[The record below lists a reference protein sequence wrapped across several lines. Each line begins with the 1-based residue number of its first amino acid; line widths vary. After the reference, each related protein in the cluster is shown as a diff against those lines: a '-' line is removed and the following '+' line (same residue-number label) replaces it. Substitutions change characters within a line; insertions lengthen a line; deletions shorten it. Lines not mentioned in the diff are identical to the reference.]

1 MICDFETMLQEL
13 KNGSPRTIAV
23 GAAEDK
29 DVLLSVE
36 NARRIGIAQAILTG
50 SKAKIEKIAAENGID
65 PRNYEIVDVS
75 DPEEACLAAVDLV
88 RQGNAALP
96 MKGFVDT
103 SVMLKAVLHK
113 ERGLRG
119 NSLISHVG
127 VLKVAGF
134 ERLFFISDS
143 AMTIAPDV
151 KSKADIIRNA
161 VRVAHA
167 FGLEEPKVAVLC
179 AVEKVNN
186 KMPATLDAEE
196 LTRMNER
203 GEITG
208 CLVKGPLQLDN
219 AVSMEAAR
227 HKGICH
233 PVAGQADILIAP
245 DIEAGNI
252 LNKSMEYFA
261 RAEKSGV
268 IMGARTPIILTS
280 RASSDRAKLNS
291 IALGLLVAGKE

>member
-1 MICDFETMLQEL
+1 MISDFQAMIQKLQDSGE
-13 KNGSPRTIAV
+13 RTIAV

-36 NARRIGIAQAILTG
+36 NARRLGIARAILTG
-50 SKAKIEKIAAENGID
+50 DRSGIERIAAENGID
-65 PRNYEIVDVS
+65 PANYQIVDIA
-75 DPEEACLAAVDLV
+75 DPAQACLAAVDLV
-88 RQGNAALP
+88 RRGEAALP

-103 SVMLKAVLHK
+103 SVMLKAVLDREK
-113 ERGLRG
+113 GLRG
-119 NSLISHVG
+119 SGLVSHVG
-127 VLKVAGF
+127 VLKVPGF
-134 ERLFFISDS
+134 DRLFFVSDS

-151 KSKADIIRNA
+151 RAKADIIRNA

-167 FGLEEPKVAVLC
+167 FGLEEPRVAVLC
-179 AVEKVNN
+179 AVEKVNE
-186 KMPATLDAEE
+186 KMPATADAQE

-219 AVSMEAAR
+219 AVSPEAAR
-227 HKGICH
+227 HKGIRH

-261 RAEKSGV
+261 RAEKAGV
-268 IMGARTPIILTS
+268 IMGARRPVILTS
-280 RASSDRAKLNS
+280 RASSDQAKLNS
-291 IALGLLVAGKE
+291 IALGLLVAGEE

>member
-1 MICDFETMLQEL
+1 MIRDFDTMLQEL
-13 KNGSPRTIAV
+13 KKTGPRTIAV

-36 NARRIGIAQAILTG
+36 NARRLGIARAILTG
-50 SKAKIEKIAAENGID
+50 NKAEIEKIAAENGID
-65 PRNYEIVDVS
+65 SANYEIIGAD
-75 DPEEACLAAVDLV
+75 DPGDACLTAVDLV
-88 RQGNAALP
+88 RRGEAALP

-103 SVMLKAVLHK
+103 SVMLKAVLNREK
-113 ERGLRG
+113 GLRG
-119 NSLISHVG
+119 DGLISHVG
-127 VLKVAGF
+127 VLKVDGF
-134 ERLFFISDS
+134 DRLFFISDS
-143 AMTIAPDV
+143 AMTIAPNV
-151 KSKADIIRNA
+151 KAKADIIRNA

-167 FGLEEPKVAVLC
+167 FGLKEPKVAVLC
-179 AVEKVNN
+179 AVEKVNS

-196 LTRMNER
+196 LTRMSER

-219 AVSMEAAR
+219 AVSLEAAR

>member
-1 MICDFETMLQEL
+1 MIRDFETMLREL
-13 KNGSPRTIAV
+13 KKAGPRTIAV
-23 GAAEDK
+23 GAAEDA

-36 NARRIGIAQAILTG
+36 NARRLGIARAILTG
-50 SKAKIEKIAAENGID
+50 DKTGIEAIAAKNGID
-65 PRNYEIVDVS
+65 LGNYEIINAP
-75 DPEEACLAAVDLV
+75 DPADACLTAVDLV
-88 RQGNAALP
+88 RRGEAALP
-96 MKGFVDT
+96 MKGFTDT

-113 ERGLRG
+113 EKGLRG
-119 NSLISHVG
+119 NGLISHVG

-134 ERLFFISDS
+134 NRLFFVSDS
-143 AMTIAPDV
+143 AMTIAPDAEA
-151 KSKADIIRNA
+151 KAGIIRNA
-161 VRVAHA
+161 VQVAHS
-167 FGLEEPKVAVLC
+167 FGLDEPKVALLC
-179 AVEKVNN
+179 AVEKVNG

-219 AVSMEAAR
+219 AVSAEAAR
-227 HKGICH
+227 HKGIRH

-261 RAEKSGV
+261 RAEKAGV

-291 IALGLLVAGKE
+291 IALGLLVAGRE